1 MILRRVT
8 RHVKDQNWFA
18 VGLDFVIVVV
28 GVFIG
33 IQVANW
39 NDERLE
45 NVRKVQIV
53 EALIADLKDAIMVQ
67 EYFIEQIELGLSEW
81 EQSHARGERPAPYY
95 FRITGSETAPD
106 TWGMLQQMQLADLLD
121 PVTLFDLSFYYS
133 RLNGVGRKYIRYVT
147 FVEDSVLPYSET
159 GKEIFYEDGKSSLGP
174 TFTANMDRLRDFRSE
189 SKQLGEWAN
198 CLVFRLQSEKLFGN
212 TCLRAGFFL
221 NGMERRTESPSP

>member
-147 FVEDSVLPYSET
+147 FVEESVLPYSET
-159 GKEIFYEDGKSSLGP
+159 DKEIFYEDGKSSLGP

-198 CLVFRLQSEKLFGN
+198 CLVFRLQSDKLFGN

>member
-8 RHVKDQNWFA
+8 HHVKSENWFA

-39 NDERLE
+39 NEARLE
-45 NVRKVQIV
+45 NVRKTQIV
-53 EALIADLKDAIMVQ
+53 EALTTDLKDAIKVQ
-67 EYFIEQIELGLSEW
+67 EQFIDQIESGLSEW

-95 FRITGSETAPD
+95 FRITGSDTAPD

-133 RLNGVGRKYIRYVT
+133 RLNGVGRKYIRYVI
-147 FVEDSVLPYSET
+147 FVEENVLPYSET
-159 GKEIFYEDGKSSLGP
+159 DKEIFYEDGKSSLGP
-174 TFTANMDRLRDFRSE
+174 TYEANMDRLREFRSE
-189 SKQLGEWAN
+189 SKQLGQWAN
-198 CLVFRLQSEKLFGN
+198 CLIFRLQADKFFGN
-212 TCLRAGFFL
+212 SCLRAGFIL
-221 NGMERRTESPSP
+221 DGMAGRAESPSP

>member
-174 TFTANMDRLRDFRSE
+174 TFTANMDRLREFRSE
-189 SKQLGEWAN
+189 SKQLREWAN

>member
-1 MILRRVT
+1 MLLRRVID
-8 RHVKDQNWFA
+8 HVNAQNWFA

-53 EALIADLKDAIMVQ
+53 EALTADLKDAIRVQ
-67 EYFIEQIELGLSEW
+67 EYFVEQIDLGLSEW

-147 FVEDSVLPYSET
+147 FVEESVLPYSET
-159 GKEIFYEDGKSSLGP
+159 DKEIFYEDRKSSLGP
-174 TFTANMDRLRDFRSE
+174 TFTANMDRLRDFRNE

-198 CLVFRLQSEKLFGN
+198 CLVFRLQSDELFGN
-212 TCLRAGFFL
+212 TCLRAGYFL
-221 NGMERRTESPSP
+221 NGMERPTESPSP

>member
-8 RHVKDQNWFA
+8 RHVKDENWFA

-53 EALIADLKDAIMVQ
+53 EALTADLKDAIKVQ
-67 EYFIEQIELGLSEW
+67 EQFIEQIELGLSEW

-95 FRITGSETAPD
+95 FRITGSDTAPD

-147 FVEDSVLPYSET
+147 FLEESVLPYSET
-159 GKEIFYEDGKSSLGP
+159 DKEIFYEDGKSSLGP
-174 TFTANMDRLRDFRSE
+174 TFTANMDRLREFRSE

-198 CLVFRLQSEKLFGN
+198 CLVFRLQSDKLFGN

>member
-8 RHVKDQNWFA
+8 RHVKDENWFA

-45 NVRKVQIV
+45 KVRKVQIV
-53 EALIADLKDAIMVQ
+53 EALTADLKDAIKVQ
-67 EYFIEQIELGLSEW
+67 EQFIEQIELGLSEW

-95 FRITGSETAPD
+95 FRITGSDTAPD

-147 FVEDSVLPYSET
+147 FVEESVLPYSET
-159 GKEIFYEDGKSSLGP
+159 DKEIFYEDGKSSLGP
-174 TFTANMDRLRDFRSE
+174 TFTANMDRLREFRSE

-198 CLVFRLQSEKLFGN
+198 CLVFRLQSDKLFGN

>member
-1 MILRRVT
+1 MMLRRVT

-53 EALIADLKDAIMVQ
+53 EALTADLKDAIKVQ
-67 EYFIEQIELGLSEW
+67 EYFIEQIDLGLSEW
-81 EQSHARGERPAPYY
+81 KQSHTRGERPAPYY

-106 TWGMLQQMQLADLLD
+106 TWGMIQQMQLADLLD

-133 RLNGVGRKYIRYVT
+133 RLDGVGRKYIRYVT
-147 FVEDSVLPYSET
+147 FVEESVLPYWET
-159 GKEIFYEDGKSSLGP
+159 DKEIFYEDGKSSLGP
-174 TFTANMDRLRDFRSE
+174 TFTANMDRLRDFRNE

-198 CLVFRLQSEKLFGN
+198 CLVFRLQSDKLFGN

-221 NGMERRTESPSP
+221 NGMERRTESPTP

>member
-1 MILRRVT
+1 MMLRRVT

-53 EALIADLKDAIMVQ
+53 EALTADLKDAIKVQ
-67 EYFIEQIELGLSEW
+67 EYFIEQIDLGLSEW
-81 EQSHARGERPAPYY
+81 KQSHARGERPAPYY

-147 FVEDSVLPYSET
+147 FVEESILPYSET
-159 GKEIFYEDGKSSLGP
+159 DKEIFYEDGKSSLGP
-174 TFTANMDRLRDFRSE
+174 TFTANMDRLRDFRNQ

-198 CLVFRLQSEKLFGN
+198 CLVFRLQSDKLFGN

-221 NGMERRTESPSP
+221 NGMERRTESPTL

>member
-8 RHVKDQNWFA
+8 RHVKDENWFA

-53 EALIADLKDAIMVQ
+53 EALTADLKDAIKVQ
-67 EYFIEQIELGLSEW
+67 EQFIEQIELGLSEW

-95 FRITGSETAPD
+95 FRITGSDTAPD

-147 FVEDSVLPYSET
+147 FVEESVLPYSET
-159 GKEIFYEDGKSSLGP
+159 DKEIFYEDGKSSLGP
-174 TFTANMDRLRDFRSE
+174 TFTANMDRLREFRSE

-198 CLVFRLQSEKLFGN
+198 CLVFRLQSDKLFGN

>member
-8 RHVKDQNWFA
+8 HHVKGENWFA

-95 FRITGSETAPD
+95 FRITGSDTAPD

-147 FVEDSVLPYSET
+147 FVEESVLPYSET
-159 GKEIFYEDGKSSLGP
+159 DKEIFYEDGKSSLGP

-198 CLVFRLQSEKLFGN
+198 CLVFRLQSDKLFGN

>member
-8 RHVKDQNWFA
+8 QHVKGENWFA

-39 NDERLE
+39 NEARLA
-45 NVRKVQIV
+45 NVRKTQIV
-53 EALIADLKDAIMVQ
+53 EALTTDLNDAIKVQ
-67 EYFIEQIELGLSEW
+67 ERFIEQIESGLSEW

-95 FRITGSETAPD
+95 FRITGSDTAPD

-133 RLNGVGRKYIRYVT
+133 RLVWGEN
-147 FVEDSVLPYSET
+147 
-159 GKEIFYEDGKSSLGP
+159 IFAMSSLSKKTSCHIRKQIKKYSMRMESRVWDRP
-174 TFTANMDRLRDFRSE
+174 TRQIWIACENFETSLSN
-189 SKQLGEWAN
+189 
-198 CLVFRLQSEKLFGN
+198 
-212 TCLRAGFFL
+212 
-221 NGMERRTESPSP
+221 